1 MSRHMQITVTIRPFY
16 QKSLEKTYPRLARHL
31 AYQDPGLVEKNPSLY
46 ELAGQTDMLLYRYD
60 GTPLRQ
66 VLLADHKQLEADEYQ
81 TFEAIEENI
90 QTQPPTG
97 TWPKRTNCSTPWK
110 TSLMTSNITWTAGGR
125 NRNRRRPH
133 RRCRSG

>member
-66 VLLADHKQLEADEYQ
+66 VLLDHKQKLTQ

-90 QTQPPTG
+90 
-97 TWPKRTNCSTPWK
+97 
-110 TSLMTSNITWTAGGR
+110 ADR
-125 NRNRRRPH
+125 NLAEADKLLYTLEDIFDDIEYH
-133 RRCRSG
+133 LD